1 MTIHDYY
8 SPTHLSTRDGSDAM
22 LVRSEGRNCCV
33 MRNENGDE
41 WSDHPD
47 LWKSIDKAP
56 TEFDMG
62 WEKAGE

>member
-1 MTIHDYY
+1 MKTHDYY
-8 SPTHLSTRDGSDAM
+8 TPTHQSIQHDGEAM

-41 WSDHPD
+41 WSDHPG
-47 LWKSIDKAP
+47 LWKPIDKAP